1 MFLAFSFMDSSAPFC
16 PIRLAV
22 VYLYPAASKAL
33 AEPRLRP
40 LSSAQTMARR
50 PQAARVGTV
59 SVL

>member
-1 MFLAFSFMDSSAPFC
+1 MDSSAPFC
-16 PIRLAV
+16 PIHLAV

-40 LSSAQTMARR
+40 LRTAQTMARR
-50 PQAARVGTV
+50 LQAARVGTV